1 MLSGPFFCRAP
12 PPALNIDSL
21 AAPGHI
27 TTNIVHFGWDACRRV
42 IRLTNLAD
50 YAVVVMAAAA
60 REPGA
65 KFSAARVAE
74 LTGIP
79 APTVA
84 KLMGTLARGGLL
96 SASRGVAG
104 GFMLSRPPAEI
115 SVAEIVE
122 AVDGPIALT
131 SCAGNHV
138 QDCAMEG
145 HCAIRGHWPPINQA
159 VRGALAAVTLAQL
172 ILPAAAASPATSWG
186 EGHATDP
193 VLAD

>member
-1 MLSGPFFCRAP
+1 
-12 PPALNIDSL
+12 
-21 AAPGHI
+21 
-27 TTNIVHFGWDACRRV
+27 V

-74 LTGIP
+74 LTAIP

-104 GFMLSRPPAEI
+104 GFMLARPPAEI

-145 HCAIRGHWPPINQA
+145 HCAVRGHWPPINQA

-172 ILPAAAASPATSWG
+172 VLPAAAAPKSAASLQTEAGDGQATQ
-186 EGHATDP
+186 P
-193 VLAD
+193 VLVD